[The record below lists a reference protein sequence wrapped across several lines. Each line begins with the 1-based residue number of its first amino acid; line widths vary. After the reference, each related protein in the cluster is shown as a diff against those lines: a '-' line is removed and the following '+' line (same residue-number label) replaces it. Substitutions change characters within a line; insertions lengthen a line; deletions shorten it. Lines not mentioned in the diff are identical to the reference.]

1 MSDERQ
7 KTLYDAKTLLDR
19 AGSCLGQACMRLGL
33 KEHPLD
39 NKAKA
44 DLLIKEA
51 RDKAARGL
59 KMIEEQPEGPFDGIK
74 HDGDI

>member
-1 MSDERQ
+1 MTKPNERV
-7 KTLYDAKTLLDR
+7 KTLTEAKALLDR

-39 NKAKA
+39 NRAKA
-44 DLLIKEA
+44 DVLIEEA

-59 KMIEEQPEGPFDGIK
+59 KMIEEDR
-74 HDGDI
+74 D